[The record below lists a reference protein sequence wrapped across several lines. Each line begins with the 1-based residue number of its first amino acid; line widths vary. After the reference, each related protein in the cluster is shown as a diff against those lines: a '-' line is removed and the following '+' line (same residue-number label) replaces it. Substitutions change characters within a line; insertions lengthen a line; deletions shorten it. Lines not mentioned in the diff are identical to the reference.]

1 MGFED
6 VAGQIDAWVAEG
18 AVQGA
23 AISVWHRGDLVTTRY
38 AGEAKAGVPVN
49 DSTLFGLA
57 SLSKPIATAAI
68 MSVVDEG
75 LLDLDGGIIDV
86 LPEFGA
92 EIDILTANA
101 MLEPERDR
109 ITLRHLLSHMSG
121 LPENFTATLF
131 EHTPLP
137 SRDEQIDAMLQTP
150 LTSAPGERLRYSNV
164 SIGVASRAA
173 EAVTAKDIL
182 TLTNERVLR
191 PMELRNIVLAPGNQY
206 DDRIATL
213 QDPAAKG
220 TERESYNSPWWRSL
234 GLPWGGFYAATD
246 DMVRFAAS
254 FLPGQTSPLSDGSK
268 REMVTDQVRG
278 AEGGVESMH
287 TIWNP
292 GFWGLGWEVK
302 GSKPRHWSGN
312 KTSPHTWV
320 HWGFAG
326 TLAWMDPQRE
336 LGVAVFANRSVTSG
350 WMFRPARW
358 TALSDA
364 LCDVADGRIDCG

>member
-6 VAGQIDAWVAEG
+6 VAAQIDSWVTDG
-18 AVQGA
+18 AVHGA
-23 AISVWHRGDLVTTRY
+23 AISVWHRGELVITRH
-38 AGEAKAGVPVN
+38 AGEAQPGVPV
-49 DSTLFGLA
+49 DSSTLFGLA

-75 LLDLDGGIIDV
+75 LLDLDDSVTDV
-86 LPEFGA
+86 LHDFGA

-101 MLEPERDR
+101 MLEAQRDN

-121 LPENFTATLF
+121 LPETFPSDLF
-131 EHTPLP
+131 DTNPLP
-137 SRDEQIDAMLQTP
+137 SRDEQVDAMLQTP
-150 LTSAPGERLRYSNV
+150 LASAPGERLRYSNV
-164 SIGVASRAA
+164 GIGIAARVA
-173 EAVTAKDIL
+173 EAVTGKDIL
-182 TLTNERVLR
+182 TLTSERVLQ
-191 PMELRNIVLAPGNQY
+191 PMGLANIVLAPGIAY

-213 QDPAAKG
+213 QDPGSKG

-234 GLPWGGFYAATD
+234 GLPWGGFYSTSD

-254 FLPGQTSPLSDGSK
+254 FLRGQPSPLSETSK
-268 REMVTDQVRG
+268 REMVTDQVNG
-278 AEGGVESMH
+278 AEGGVESMY
-287 TIWNP
+287 TIWDP

-302 GSKPRHWSGN
+302 GSKPRHWSGT
-312 KTSPHTWV
+312 KTSPDTWV

-326 TLAWMDPQRE
+326 TLCWFDPQRE

-358 TALSDA
+358 VTLSDA
-364 LCDVADGRIDCG
+364 LCDVADSLS